1 MRKRTILTAAG
12 LVLGAAIAIG
22 CGSGGDSG
30 DDVTVSSGGGDTA
43 ASAPAA
49 EKGKPE
55 RPVKAKLGETIT
67 VDSSL
72 FGQGDQVVAFT
83 VAKGRQLKPANE
95 FDDPKG
101 VYYGVDLTVQVKAG
115 SHFANP
121 SDISLVTADGE
132 VFETTI
138 SMHDGLFESA
148 DLGKGQ
154 KKAGLVVFDVPKAK
168 LKGASIQVKSFW
180 DETAY
185 GVWAI

>member
-1 MRKRTILTAAG
+1 MHKRPILTTVG
-12 LVLGAAIAIG
+12 LVLGAVIAIG

-30 DDVTVSSGGGDTA
+30 DDVTVSSGAGDT
-43 ASAPAA
+43 STSTPAA
-49 EKGKPE
+49 EEGKPE
-55 RPVKAKLGETIT
+55 RPVMAKMGDTIT

-83 VAKGRQLKPANE
+83 VAKGKQLKPANE

-101 VYYGVDLTVQVKAG
+101 VYYGVTLTVLVKAG

-121 SDISLVTADGE
+121 GDISLVAADGE
-132 VFETTI
+132 VFETTFT
-138 SMHDGLFESA
+138 MHDGLFDSA

-168 LKGASIQVKSFW
+168 LKGAQIQVKSFW

-185 GVWAI
+185 GVWTI